1 MDINRINELYKKS
14 KEVGLNDDELREQSE
29 LRREY
34 IENIKNSLKSNIENI
49 RLIDKDGNEI
59 KPEKKRP

>member
-1 MDINRINELYKKS
+1 MDIIRINELYKKS
-14 KEVGLNDDELREQSE
+14 KEVGLNEDELREQSE

>member
-14 KEVGLNDDELREQSE
+14 KEVGLNEDELREQSE